1 MTTGSLPRKSGSGRG
16 EEPEVSMASW
26 TVSPDTRKE
35 AEPGPVTQE
44 TSVPVGAQK
53 RYSGKTNR
61 ERHSRRTRP
70 PSQTEGW
77 GGWQERRER
86 NWAWCCF
93 SRSLHPVGRCSL
105 TTWPWG
111 LWSELGL
118 SLGSALPQTWL
129 EKGDPLYPIPR
140 VHSGCQKASKS
151 SIPSCLNGRKPMTER
166 DDRQKVTLP
175 NSFFLNQG
183 IVDDGIVGWHHQLN
197 VHESEQFSGDG
208 EGQRSLVC
216 CSPWDHKE
224 SDKT

>member
-93 SRSLHPVGRCSL
+93 SRSLRPVGRCSL

-118 SLGSALPQTWL
+118 SLGSALPQTRL
-129 EKGDPLYPIPR
+129 EKGIKNDGGWRAWRLLW
-140 VHSGCQKASKS
+140 KS
-151 SIPSCLNGRKPMTER
+151 DTWAEMGR
-166 DDRQKVTLP
+166 
-175 NSFFLNQG
+175 
-183 IVDDGIVGWHHQLN
+183 
-197 VHESEQFSGDG
+197 G
-208 EGQRSLVC
+208 EGVRG
-216 CSPWDHKE
+216 PWGCPGE
-224 SDKT
+224 SRWEDGNF